1 MSLNSRKQFL
11 CILRTVQFGIIVSK
25 KATYKAVDFFCGG
38 GGMSYGMQMAGVK
51 VLAGID
57 CELTCKET
65 YEANIKGAKFILADV
80 FNLSAKDL
88 QEKLN
93 LQLND
98 DELILIGCSPCQFWS
113 IINTDKNKSEKSKN
127 LLVEFRRFV
136 EYFKPGYVVVE
147 NVPGVLRKKEESGLA
162 SFISW
167 LEEKKNGYKVHFDVH
182 NVNDYGVAQNRKR
195 FTLIA
200 NRVSDKEIT
209 PLKKPGEKL
218 TVKEVI
224 GTENGF
230 PKINAGH
237 KDDTYF
243 LHTVPSISQINK
255 ERLQLVK
262 KDGGDRFAFANDEKL
277 QLKCFVN
284 RDDSFKDTF
293 GRLWWNRPSP
303 TITTKFTS
311 ISNGRFVHPEED
323 RALSLREGASL
334 QSFPKSYKFFGSSIS
349 SIARIIGNA
358 VPPEYARRIGLAI
371 INTSNGTVPS

>member
-1 MSLNSRKQFL
+1 M
-11 CILRTVQFGIIVSK
+11 SK
-25 KATYKAVDFFCGG
+25 KRTYKAVDFFCGG
-38 GGMSYGMQMAGVK
+38 GGMSYGMQKAGVK

-57 CELTCKET
+57 YEPTCQKT
-65 YEANIKGAKFILADV
+65 YEANIKDAEFILADV
-80 FNLSAKDL
+80 FNLTAKDL
-88 QEKLN
+88 QKKLS
-93 LQLND
+93 LKKND

-167 LEEKKNGYKVHFDVH
+167 LEKEHNGYKVHFDVH
-182 NVNDYGVAQNRKR
+182 NVSEYGVAQNRKR

-200 NRVSDKEIT
+200 NRVSDEEII
-209 PLKKPGEKL
+209 PLKKAGEKL
-218 TVKEVI
+218 TVKDVI
-224 GTENGF
+224 GTQNGF

-237 KDDTYF
+237 KDETVF
-243 LHTVPSISQINK
+243 LHTVPSISPINK

-262 KDGGDRFAFANDEKL
+262 KDGGNRFGFANNEKL
-277 QLKCFVN
+277 QLKCFID

-303 TITTKFTS
+303 TITTKFSS
-311 ISNGRFVHPEED
+311 ISNGRFVHPDED

-334 QSFPKSYKFFGSSIS
+334 QSFPKSYKFYGSSVS

-358 VPPEYARRIGLAI
+358 VPPEYAKRIGLAI
-371 INTSNGTVPS
+371 IKNTNGTI